1 MGCGCNYSG
10 GGYNNATGDDSTE
23 RVNRSSARPVHD
35 HGILGKTEGM
45 DNINRGRA
53 GIPWETGLGDTTGGR
68 ASIPGLLWPRGEA
81 SSRAGIPSGPI
92 PADWRGRASIP
103 GPYRP
108 ADMRSASSPAGF
120 LTGDRP
126 RSMSMR
132 PPAPWIGGFRGK
144 AMLPPAPVGGGGW
157 NVDERDGEMMGFD
170 GGSLARQI
178 MGGAGELTGGKKV
191 GGRCKVRIRTGYS
204 KFTCRGRY
212 DQSGK
217 CVPCDSAD
225 VPRIQ
230 SDGPGRGGSSIPYVF
245 GWRGGRP
252 SEGMMGVRNVQTGRS
267 SIPYV
272 FGWRGGRPSG
282 GFRNA
287 SGDSAR
293 AVPFNRP
300 RPGWGKTAEGGRAV
314 PFNRPRPGWGK
325 TAEPQGRA
333 VPFNRPGLG
342 WGKTAEPQGR
352 AVPFNRPRPGWGRTA
367 DSDVQFKGSIRNTE
381 DDGFDG

>member
-53 GIPWETGLGDTTGGR
+53 GIPI
-68 ASIPGLLWPRGEA
+68 ANIP
-81 SSRAGIPSGPI
+81 
-92 PADWRGRASIP
+92 WRGTAGIP

-132 PPAPWIGGFRGK
+132 PPAPYIGGFRGK
-144 AMLPPAPVGGGGW
+144 AMLPPAPIGGGGW
-157 NVDERDGEMMGFD
+157 NVDKRDEDMMGFD

-178 MGGAGELTGGKKV
+178 MGGAGVPSGDKKT

-212 DQSGK
+212 DQAGN

-300 RPGWGKTAEGGRAV
+300 RPGWGRTAETSGSGR
-314 PFNRPRPGWGK
+314 PFPLPY
-325 TAEPQGRA
+325 E
-333 VPFNRPGLG
+333 
-342 WGKTAEPQGR
+342 R

-367 DSDVQFKGSIRNTE
+367 QPQGSAGIPWRPPMPIYTRTADSDVKFKGSIRNTE

>member
-35 HGILGKTEGM
+35 HGLLGKTEGM

-53 GIPWETGLGDTTGGR
+53 DIPWAGAGGNR

-81 SSRAGIPSGPI
+81 SSRAG
-92 PADWRGRASIP
+92 IP

-132 PPAPWIGGFRGK
+132 PPAPAIGGWRGKAMRPPAMGGSDWRGK
-144 AMLPPAPVGGGGW
+144 AMLPPAPIGGGGW
-157 NVDERDGEMMGFD
+157 NVDKSDEEMMGFD
-170 GGSLARQI
+170 GGVLAGQI
-178 MGGAGELTGGKKV
+178 MGGAGVPSGGKKV
-191 GGRCKVRIRTGYS
+191 GGRCKVKIRTGYS
-204 KFTCRGRY
+204 KFTCRGRW
-212 DQSGK
+212 DQAGN

-230 SDGPGRGGSSIPYVF
+230 SDGPSRGGSSIPYVF

-287 SGDSAR
+287 SGSS
-293 AVPFNRP
+293 
-300 RPGWGKTAEGGRAV
+300 EGMMGVRDVQTGRAV
-314 PFNRPRPGWGK
+314 PFNRPSVGWGR

-333 VPFNRPGLG
+333 VPFNRP
-342 WGKTAEPQGR
+342 T
-352 AVPFNRPRPGWGRTA
+352 PGWGRTA
-367 DSDVQFKGSIRNTE
+367 DSDVKFKGSIRNTE